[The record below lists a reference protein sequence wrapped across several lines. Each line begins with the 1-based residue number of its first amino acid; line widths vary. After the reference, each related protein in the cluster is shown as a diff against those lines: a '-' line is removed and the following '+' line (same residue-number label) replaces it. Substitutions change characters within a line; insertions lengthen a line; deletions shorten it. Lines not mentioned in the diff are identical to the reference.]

1 MPKINS
7 DWKDLIHGSYQPS
20 HSVPCRSQDR
30 VFIISGV
37 CASGLEGRAVAWTFF
52 LEHAASLLLQYTSGS
67 LLKCLLQGLVGHQAT
82 EGEARMVVD
91 WFRAR
96 RVEGV
101 ERTLAQGLE
110 EVAAR
115 ARNRVRME
123 EVAEILFPQS

>member
-1 MPKINS
+1 M
-7 DWKDLIHGSYQPS
+7 
-20 HSVPCRSQDR
+20 
-30 VFIISGV
+30 
-37 CASGLEGRAVAWTFF
+37 
-52 LEHAASLLLQYTSGS
+52 
-67 LLKCLLQGLVGHQAT
+67 GHQAT

-96 RVEGV
+96 GVEGV

-123 EVAEILFPQS
+123 EVAQTLFPQS